1 MEAGVITSARSFGA
15 VVDIRGRQTTSRV
28 VICTDLYNVLDG
40 TYPSPG
46 YRAGYYMSF
55 PLITKE
61 LSDDCRFAFEAGPG
75 MTAGFVRDAKKDRG
89 VMAGLSGIAAIDL
102 IFKKITISC
111 SAMAILG
118 FHLDYRDSNTGILEL
133 YHNGLKEAWMP
144 EISIKYRF

>member
-1 MEAGVITSARSFGA
+1 M
-15 VVDIRGRQTTSRV
+15 DIRGRQTTSRV
-28 VICTDLYNVLDG
+28 FICADLYNVLDG
-40 TYPSPG
+40 TYTSPG

-61 LSDDCRFAFEAGPG
+61 LSDDCHFAFEAGPG
-75 MTAGFVRDAKKDRG
+75 MTAGLVRDAKKDRG

-102 IFKKITISC
+102 IFKKITITC

-118 FHLDYRDSNTGILEL
+118 FHLDYENSETGTLEL
-133 YHNGLKEAWMP
+133 YLNGLKQSWMP